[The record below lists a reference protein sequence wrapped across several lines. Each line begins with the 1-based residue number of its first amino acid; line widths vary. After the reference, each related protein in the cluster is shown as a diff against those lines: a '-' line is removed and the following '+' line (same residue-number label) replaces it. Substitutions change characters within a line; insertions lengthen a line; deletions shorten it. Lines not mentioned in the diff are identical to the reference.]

1 MKVLYLALAAAST
14 SVCDA
19 NIFQRLLDK
28 RPVPINLNGREMQ
41 LVESTVVPG
50 TYFYSLAKTQPNNTV
65 DMYLELNTITRGRP
79 SPEIVEQITKELQS
93 RGFGNVQ
100 VSLQYEEIEQ
110 PGSLPTVE
118 LPTVDNRTEQQKSRD
133 MVYGD
138 DGIVNDPF
146 VLDAWDKVDEAERK
160 LREHREYM
168 KKVLKSR
175 KSVSDQ
181 KKKEAGLESTEFA
194 EAVDNK
200 I

>member
-50 TYFYSLAKTQPNNTV
+50 TYFYSLAKTQPNNT
-65 DMYLELNTITRGRP
+65 ITRGRS
-79 SPEIVEQITKELQS
+79 SPEVVEQITKELQS

-118 LPTVDNRTEQQKSRD
+118 LPAVDNRTEQQKSRD

-194 EAVDNK
+194 KAVDNK

>member
-28 RPVPINLNGREMQ
+28 KPVPINLNGREMQ

-79 SPEIVEQITKELQS
+79 SPEI
-93 RGFGNVQ
+93 
-100 VSLQYEEIEQ
+100 EQ

-118 LPTVDNRTEQQKSRD
+118 LPAVDNRTEQQKSRD

-181 KKKEAGLESTEFA
+181 KKKEAGLESTEVA
-194 EAVDNK
+194 KAVDNK

>member
-50 TYFYSLAKTQPNNTV
+50 TYFYSLAKTQPNNT
-65 DMYLELNTITRGRP
+65 ITRGRP
-79 SPEIVEQITKELQS
+79 SPEVVEQITKELQS

-118 LPTVDNRTEQQKSRD
+118 LPAVDNRTEQQKSRD

-194 EAVDNK
+194 KAVDNK